1 MSRHLHGNE
10 GFTLIEL
17 MIVVVII
24 SLTSAMAIPL
34 YQNALENTHR
44 SALQADSYQ
53 LYNSL
58 MTYQFDY
65 DKFPSESEFDL
76 KTLAPLSTDGYFNAA
91 RTFTGKLRDKQV
103 LIYLAPDIDG
113 EDTQFIAL
121 AQSEID
127 PGMIFAVAYTNIV
140 EETGGWIDGV
150 YIITPEDLEEA
161 EDDLGGEGK
170 DEGEPEPPE
179 SEPKGDPP
187 PVAT

>member
-1 MSRHLHGNE
+1 VFKNLQGTR

-17 MIVVVII
+17 MIIVVII
-24 SLTSAMAIPL
+24 GLASAMAIPV
-34 YQNALENTHR
+34 YENALENTHR

-76 KTLAPLSTDGYFNAA
+76 KTLAPLSTGGYFNAA

-103 LIYLAPDIDG
+103 LVYLAPDVDG
-113 EDTQFIAL
+113 EDTQFIAV
-121 AQSEID
+121 AQSELD
-127 PGMIFAVAYTNIV
+127 PSMIFAVVYTNII
-140 EETGGWIDGV
+140 EEDGGWIDGV
-150 YIITPEDLEEA
+150 HIITAEDLEEA
-161 EDDLGGEGK
+161 DDDLGGEA
-170 DEGEPEPPE
+170 DPSPPE
-179 SEPKGDPP
+179 SEPMGDPP

>member
-1 MSRHLHGNE
+1 MFKHLHHTD

-24 SLTSAMAIPL
+24 SLASAMAIPV
-34 YQNALENTHR
+34 YENALENTHR

-65 DKFPSESEFDL
+65 DKFPSESEFNV

-91 RTFTGKLRDKQV
+91 RTFTGKLRNKQV
-103 LIYLAPDIDG
+103 LIYLAPDVDG

-121 AQSEID
+121 AQSDID
-127 PGMIFAVAYTNIV
+127 PGMIFAVVYTNII
-140 EETGGWIDGV
+140 EETGGWVDGV
-150 YIITPEDLEEA
+150 HVITPEDLEEA
-161 EDDLGGEGK
+161 EDDLGG
-170 DEGEPEPPE
+170 
-179 SEPKGDPP
+179 GDPP
-187 PVAT
+187 PLESEPVADPPPVVS

>member
-1 MSRHLHGNE
+1 MSEQLHGTR

-24 SLTSAMAIPL
+24 SLASAIAIPV
-34 YQNALENTHR
+34 YESALENTHR

-53 LYNSL
+53 LYNAL

-65 DKFPSESEFDL
+65 DKFPGESEFDL
-76 KTLAPLSTDGYFNAA
+76 KTLAPLSTEGYFNAA

-127 PGMIFAVAYTNIV
+127 PGMIFAVVYTNIV
-140 EETGGWIDGV
+140 EETGGWVDGV
-150 YIITPEDLEEA
+150 YIITPEDLEDA
-161 EDDLGGEGK
+161 EDDLGGG
-170 DEGEPEPPE
+170 DPPPPE
-179 SEPKGDPP
+179 SEPVEDPP
-187 PVAT
+187 PVVS